1 YGKMTQV
8 LVEREGLDKWVSL
21 RVDDLKAWEGSHL
34 NDGKSEA
41 VNWYSITSLID
52 IKGVDLLFVDG
63 PPGKTCKYARYPALP
78 ALFDRLA
85 PGAQIWMDDTIRQ
98 EEVDICNSWAEQYG
112 YEVEFFS
119 LEKGLGVLIPN

>member
-1 YGKMTQV
+1 LSLSGSLPPLRGWAASPDVLLRLHEYVRFQKPKVVVECGSGCSTLVLADALRQNGEGILVSLEHSSKYGKMTQV

-52 IKGVDLLFVDG
+52 IKGVDLLFVD
-63 PPGKTCKYARYPALP
+63 
-78 ALFDRLA
+78 
-85 PGAQIWMDDTIRQ
+85 
-98 EEVDICNSWAEQYG
+98 
-112 YEVEFFS
+112 
-119 LEKGLGVLIPN
+119 